1 MFKSIKD
8 KYNKVKEK
16 YDEIDDFDYT
26 YYSTPG
32 LLNNPFVLGIIV
44 CVVGMLLLMLI
55 CHL

>member
-32 LLNNPFVLGIIV
+32 LLDNPFVLGIIV

>member
-1 MFKSIKD
+1 MFNSIKA

-26 YYSTPG
+26 YYSNPG
-32 LLNNPFVLGIIV
+32 FLNNPFVLGIIV
-44 CVVGMLLLMLI
+44 CIAGMLLLMFI